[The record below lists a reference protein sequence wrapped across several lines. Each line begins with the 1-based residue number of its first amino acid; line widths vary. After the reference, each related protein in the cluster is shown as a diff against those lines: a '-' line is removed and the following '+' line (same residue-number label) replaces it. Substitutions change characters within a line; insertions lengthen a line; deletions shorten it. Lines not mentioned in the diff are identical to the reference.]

1 MEPIERL
8 AFFVLIT
15 QSLNVYLYKLIKT
28 NIMETRDLD
37 RLVKININP
46 FTAIHFKTDH
56 TSEELEAIFAEAAMN
71 GDGDKIERILE
82 NTVEIEISLF
92 ENIMFM
98 TKNDL
103 TEFLSLLNK
112 YGIRYKMRNFIK
124 DLFEMDNLN
133 ELLLKLEND
142 DDLSEL
148 DKELINNCFPN
159 YKTPREKAISTINS
173 IFLNNF
179 TTDNVLDRISEKG
192 FESLNEFHKNL
203 LK

>member
-1 MEPIERL
+1 
-8 AFFVLIT
+8 
-15 QSLNVYLYKLIKT
+15 
-28 NIMETRDLD
+28 METRDLD

-46 FTAIHFKTDH
+46 FTVMHFKTDH
-56 TSEELEAIFAEAAMN
+56 TSEELEAMFTEVAIN
-71 GDGDKIERILE
+71 GGADLIEKALKNI
-82 NTVEIEISLF
+82 VEIEISLF
-92 ENIMFM
+92 ESIMFM

-103 TEFLSLLNK
+103 TAFLSLLNK
-112 YGIRYKMRNFIK
+112 CDIRYEMRNFTK

-148 DKELINNCFPN
+148 DKELINDCFPN
-159 YKTPREKAISTINS
+159 HKTQREKATSIIKS

-179 TTDNVLDRISEKG
+179 TTDDVLDIINTKG
-192 FESLNEFHKNL
+192 SGSLNEFHKNL